1 MGNFFYSQGKNLTDV
16 FLSTGIALF
25 TSQRSFFWLSE
36 FRHVMEKAIFT
47 QNLEDLGPIQ
57 GVKHPKIRENSKIV
71 YFMSKITL

>member
-16 FLSTGIALF
+16 FLSTGIALIS
-25 TSQRSFFWLSE
+25 SQRSFFWLTE
-36 FRHVMEKAIFT
+36 FQHVMEKAIFA

-57 GVKHPKIRENSKIV
+57 GVKHPKIRENNKIV